1 MINFDRVAKSLVK
14 YFLYAFV
21 GIISFVFIGEALLQG
36 LLWFFQLVPEE
47 AIFGYYMTDKI
58 QINAGEFVTIIAF
71 LWRRD
76 HGLPHVHHVFYENK
90 VTIGFAI
97 T

>member
-58 QINAGEFVTIIAF
+58 QINAGEFVTVIILMLSYFFAF
-71 LWRRD
+71 GYLYDRLGPKRS
-76 HGLPHVHHVFYENK
+76 E
-90 VTIGFAI
+90 
-97 T
+97 

>member
-36 LLWFFQLVPEE
+36 LLWFFQTVSEE
-47 AIFGYYMTDKI
+47 AIFGYALGENI
-58 QINAGEFVTIIAF
+58 EINAGEFVT
-71 LWRRD
+71 
-76 HGLPHVHHVFYENK
+76 
-90 VTIGFAI
+90 TIVLMLSYFFGFGYLYDRLGPKRSE
-97 T
+97 